1 MGQFNGSGISNL
13 PITFRGVSGSF
24 IFLPPGI
31 HSSSLDLEGTSSI
44 EFTEKSASFILET
57 SLNRDLQF
65 RIPSR
70 SVGATQDII
79 PIYITSSGINPRV
92 GIGTTNPLEA
102 LDFKDISDSARGINL
117 LLRSARTTIGAQI
130 GDSAGLINFVID
142 SSSFIDVESSG
153 SIASIQSQV
162 SDVDFSGVAG
172 DLILSTAIGKSI
184 GPIQRVKIGAVNT
197 EITGTLKVSTDISS
211 SGALHISG
219 AESFIKTL
227 RVGFPFPIGNNTLVA
242 SGPVSF
248 IDSVTLGNSSSD
260 KIAIH
265 GMASITGSISASVDI
280 SASNTIFSK
289 FITASL
295 ISASDK
301 IDGSQIHSKGN
312 TIGLFHVGSST
323 VRLGDTN
330 RETRIYGNGI
340 SLQNSLT
347 ASAISASNIELTG
360 NITASGNISAS
371 GNLLGTVGQFN
382 QVTINGEVALSTTDS
397 ATTGRVFADTQITKI
412 KIGKA
417 GSITSTLLE
426 SNVTASGNISAS
438 GDIFCDNITVA
449 SDITSVGDDII
460 LKDNL
465 VVSSSAG
472 SITFRGTAGGSNE
485 SITYLDSGGSGRFAM
500 LFPGQDTVAITN
512 RASDGI
518 VQIRANT
525 STAGSGGEVTVAQ
538 FEDDSATFNTNITA
552 SGHISASGDL
562 ISNTL
567 DTKTNKLAVTSTVH
581 GNHQGDV
588 VFFGGTTSMDVGQIY
603 NLNSGGGWT
612 KAQANS
618 QANSDA
624 LLAVALG
631 DESDN
636 DGMLLKGMVTL
647 DHDPGTFGDPLYLS
661 DGAAGQ
667 ATSTAPN
674 STNDIVRLIGY
685 CVDSTNGQIYFNPSN
700 DFIKHA

>member
-57 SLNRDLQF
+57 SLNKDLQF

-70 SVGATQDII
+70 SVGTTQDII

-102 LDFKDISDSARGINL
+102 LDFKDISDSVGGINL

-162 SDVDFSGVAG
+162 SDIDFSGVIG
-172 DLILSTAIGKSI
+172 ELILSTAIGKSV

-227 RVGFPFPIGNNTLVA
+227 RVGSPFPIGNNTLVA

-248 IDSVTLGNSSSD
+248 IDSVTLGNSSID
-260 KIAIH
+260 KIAIE

-301 IDGSQIHSKGN
+301 IDGSQILSKGN
-312 TIGLFHVGSST
+312 IVGLFHEGSST
-323 VRLGDTN
+323 TRLGT
-330 RETRIYGNGI
+330 TGKKVAIYGNGI

-360 NITASGNISAS
+360 NITASGNISS
-371 GNLLGTVGQFN
+371 
-382 QVTINGEVALSTTDS
+382 
-397 ATTGRVFADTQITKI
+397 
-412 KIGKA
+412 
-417 GSITSTLLE
+417 
-426 SNVTASGNISAS
+426 
-438 GDIFCDNITVA
+438 
-449 SDITSVGDDII
+449 
-460 LKDNL
+460 
-465 VVSSSAG
+465 
-472 SITFRGTAGGSNE
+472 
-485 SITYLDSGGSGRFAM
+485 
-500 LFPGQDTVAITN
+500 
-512 RASDGI
+512 
-518 VQIRANT
+518 
-525 STAGSGGEVTVAQ
+525 
-538 FEDDSATFNTNITA
+538 
-552 SGHISASGDL
+552 SGDL

-603 NLNSGGGWT
+603 NLNGAGGWT

-631 DESDN
+631 AASDTN
-636 DGMLLKGMVTL
+636 GMLLKGMVTL
-647 DHDPGTFGDPLYLS
+647 DHDPGTIGDPLYLS